1 MRSLKLIIINAL
13 TLIIGL
19 GLMSGSVSQR
29 NAEAARFETIPSLQ
43 VNRLGNLRGQYLT
56 VLYAVGSRPFIS
68 TDSSQISISQVK
80 ESRTVY
86 ISDDAMTLPSV
97 QVEKEGFRPSY
108 NIIVFVVSP
117 QPNYSW
123 VNADGSVPQGMSLT
137 NNHMSSLINAINKTD
152 VDGFISAQG
161 ETATLQV
168 NLVK

>member
-1 MRSLKLIIINAL
+1 MKSLKLLIINAL

-29 NAEAARFETIPSLQ
+29 NAEAARFEAIPSIQ

-68 TDSSQISISQVK
+68 TDASQITISQVK

-86 ISDDAMTLPSV
+86 ISADSMSLPKV

-108 NIIVFVVSP
+108 NIVIFVVSP

-123 VNADGSVPQGMSLT
+123 VNADGSAPQGMTLT
-137 NNHMSSLINAINKTD
+137 NNHQISLMNSINKTD
-152 VDGFISAQG
+152 VDDFISAQG
-161 ETATLQV
+161 EEAILNV

>member
-1 MRSLKLIIINAL
+1 MRSFKLIIINAL

-43 VNRLGNLRGQYLT
+43 INRLGNLRGQYLT

-68 TDSSQISISQVK
+68 TDASQINISQVK

-86 ISDDAMTLPSV
+86 LTSDAVTLPAV

-108 NIIVFVVSP
+108 NIVVFVISA
-117 QPNYSW
+117 QSNYSW
-123 VNADGSVPQGMSLT
+123 VNADGSVPQGVSAT
-137 NNHMSSLINAINKTD
+137 NNHMSSLINSINKTD
-152 VDGFISAQG
+152 VDNFISSSGQD
-161 ETATLQV
+161 ATLTV
-168 NLVK
+168 NLN

>member
-29 NAEAARFETIPSLQ
+29 NAEAARFETIPALQ
-43 VNRLGNLRGQYLT
+43 VNKLGNMRGQYLT

-86 ISDDAMTLPSV
+86 ISDDAMTLPTV

-152 VDGFISAQG
+152 VDGFVSAQG
-161 ETATLQV
+161 EAATLQV

>member
-43 VNRLGNLRGQYLT
+43 VNRLGNMRGQYLT

-152 VDGFISAQG
+152 VDGFVSAQG

>member
-161 ETATLQV
+161 ETAVLQV

>member
-43 VNRLGNLRGQYLT
+43 VNRLGNMRGQYLT

-86 ISDDAMTLPSV
+86 ISEDAMTLPSV

-152 VDGFISAQG
+152 VDGFVSAQG

>member
-108 NIIVFVVSP
+108 NIIVFVVST

>member
-1 MRSLKLIIINAL
+1 MRSLKLIVINAL

-29 NAEAARFETIPSLQ
+29 SAEAARFETIPSLQ

-68 TDSSQISISQVK
+68 TDSSQITISQVK

-86 ISDDAMTLPSV
+86 ISADSMSLPSV

-123 VNADGSVPQGMSLT
+123 VNADGSAPQGMSIT
-137 NNHMSSLINAINKTD
+137 NNRMSSLINAINKTD
-152 VDGFISAQG
+152 VDSFVAAQG
-161 ETATLQV
+161 EAGTLQV

>member
-13 TLIIGL
+13 TLLIGL
-19 GLMSGSVSQR
+19 GLMSGSFSQR
-29 NAEAARFETIPSLQ
+29 NAEAARFEVIPSLQ
-43 VNRLGNLRGQYLT
+43 VNRLGNFRGQYLT

-68 TDSSQISISQVK
+68 TDSAQITLSQVK

-86 ISDDAMTLPSV
+86 ISDDVMSLPSV

-108 NIIVFVVSP
+108 NIIVFIISP

-123 VNADGSVPQGMSLT
+123 VNADGSAPQGGTLT
-137 NNHMSSLINAINKTD
+137 NNHLSSLTNAINKSD
-152 VDGFISAQG
+152 VDGFVSAQG
-161 ETATLQV
+161 ENGVLQV

>member
-1 MRSLKLIIINAL
+1 MRSLKLIVINAL

-43 VNRLGNLRGQYLT
+43 INRLGNLRGQYLT

-68 TDSSQISISQVK
+68 TDASQINISQVK

-86 ISDDAMTLPSV
+86 LTSDSVNLPAV

-108 NIIVFVVSP
+108 NIVVFVVSS
-117 QPNYSW
+117 QANYSW
-123 VNADGSVPQGMSLT
+123 INADGTIPQGVSAT
-137 NNHMSSLINAINKTD
+137 SNHMSSLINSINKAD
-152 VDGFISAQG
+152 VDNFVSASGQD
-161 ETATLQV
+161 ATLTV
-168 NLVK
+168 NLN